1 MVNKDSDYIMLTMR
15 QLNDFGSNLFMNGW
29 WAHDNGGL
37 PVHNYGTTK
46 RDNAVAKAVKN
57 LQTKVIK

>member
-1 MVNKDSDYIMLTMR
+1 MR